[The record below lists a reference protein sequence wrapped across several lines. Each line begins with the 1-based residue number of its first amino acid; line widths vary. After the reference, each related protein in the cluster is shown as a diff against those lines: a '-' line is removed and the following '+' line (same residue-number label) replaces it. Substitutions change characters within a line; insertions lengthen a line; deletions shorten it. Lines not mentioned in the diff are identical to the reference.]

1 MERARL
7 HEGLQI
13 RPRLTAIIL
22 AAATF
27 FPTPET
33 PSSTYLTNMFHAF
46 CMHVPDSS
54 RSGRLSSVMFGKNGQ
69 VALSDLNGSSIQK
82 TPIVRRGSIDANL
95 SFHRFA
101 FLVVIS
107 CGKVDVYAPTTSETH
122 TRVAWSCSLRGPKRV
137 AR

>member
-1 MERARL
+1 
-7 HEGLQI
+7 
-13 RPRLTAIIL
+13 
-22 AAATF
+22 
-27 FPTPET
+27 
-33 PSSTYLTNMFHAF
+33 
-46 CMHVPDSS
+46 
-54 RSGRLSSVMFGKNGQ
+54 MFGKNGQ

-82 TPIVRRGSIDANL
+82 ALIVRRGSIDANL

-122 TRVAWSCSLRGPKRV
+122 TRVDRSCSLRGPKRV